1 MKPSNATAATI
12 DAYIAGFPAAVQALL
27 SELRSTIRTA
37 APEATERISYRI
49 PTFHLG
55 GNLVHFAAF
64 DRHIGFYPGPSGIAR
79 FQAEL
84 NRYPSAKGS
93 VRFPLDEPLPL
104 ALVEAIVRFRVEENR
119 RKQARG
125 SKAKGGAKAPP
136 RAADR

>member
-1 MKPSNATAATI
+1 MKPPTATAATI

-27 SELRSTIRTA
+27 SALRSTIRAA

-64 DRHIGFYPGPSGIAR
+64 DHHIGFYPGPTGIAR
-79 FQAEL
+79 FRAEL
-84 NRYPSAKGS
+84 DRYPSAKGS
-93 VRFPLDEPLPL
+93 VRFPLGEPLPL
-104 ALVEAIVRFRVEENR
+104 ELVEAIVRFRVEENR
-119 RKQARG
+119 G
-125 SKAKGGAKAPP
+125 EGKATP